1 MVAFLS
7 FDELHRVILIK
18 FAGTLTD
25 EVLLSHFKLVRE
37 WLTVHGHHS
46 NITDFS
52 DVTSFEVT
60 AQAVSQLAAGAP
72 LVPDDYL
79 RVVIAPQDE
88 VFGMVRMFEMLGSGT
103 RDRVHIVRTVAEAYE
118 LTGIESPGFRPVLNL

>member
-1 MVAFLS
+1 VEAFLD
-7 FDELHRVILIK
+7 FDELHQVLLIR
-18 FAGTLTD
+18 FAGRVTD
-25 EVLLSHFKLVRE
+25 EVLLSHFQRVRG
-37 WLTVHGHHS
+37 WLTAHEPCS

-72 LVPDDYL
+72 LVSNDFL

-88 VFGMVRMFEMLGSGT
+88 VFGMVRMFEMLGSST
-103 RDRVHIVRTVAEAYE
+103 RDQVHIVRTISEAYE
-118 LTGIESPGFRPVLNL
+118 ITGIDSPGFRPVSNL